1 MTAHI
6 VDLQV
11 RLEQG
16 PCLDASATSAPV
28 LHDLR
33 DCAPAA
39 GRAWAMFRGEA
50 LRAGMSAILRLPQ
63 IFDSVPMGCLDLYR
77 GRPDR

>member
-1 MTAHI
+1 
-6 VDLQV
+6 
-11 RLEQG
+11 
-16 PCLDASATSAPV
+16 
-28 LHDLR
+28 
-33 DCAPAA
+33 
-39 GRAWAMFRGEA
+39 MFRGEA